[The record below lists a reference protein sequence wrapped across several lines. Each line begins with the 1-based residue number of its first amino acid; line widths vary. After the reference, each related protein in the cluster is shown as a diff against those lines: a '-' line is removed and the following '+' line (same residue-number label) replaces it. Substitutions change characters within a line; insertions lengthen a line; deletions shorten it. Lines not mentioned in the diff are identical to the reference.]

1 MMYLIFQYLR
11 PGLADHA
18 TKAITYYP
26 FYTNSI
32 PVCHSY
38 YHYYDP
44 VKGYTVS
51 YYHRAYISCSPLK
64 RAANHFFI
72 NILQDTKYHLYAGIK
87 IRR

>member
-1 MMYLIFQYLR
+1 MIHSIFQYLW

-64 RAANHFFI
+64 RAANYFFYKHP
-72 NILQDTKYHLYAGIK
+72 TGYKYHLYAGIK